1 MAGNMHQHN
10 SALTADSVVERLVQ
24 QLIERCISQ
33 RASDLHLEPSGEG
46 YRVRIRQLGHLEVVE
61 HLNAQLAPRV
71 VAHIKVLAQFD
82 ITERRLPQDGRCR
95 FHVRGQQID
104 CRVNSVPTLWGEK
117 LVLRLLG
124 LSAEQQTLTSA
135 GMLPSQLAIVNRCLA
150 MREGLI
156 LTTGPTGS
164 GKTQTLYTLLQQLN
178 DASRNISTVEDPVEV
193 DLPGVNQ
200 INVQPVLGFNFA
212 QALRALMRQDPDI
225 IMVGEIRD
233 PETAGMACQ
242 AAQTG
247 HLVFATLHAASP
259 LSALVRLQQLGID
272 GYQLAASLLLLMNQ
286 RLVTMHNTYPAEG
299 QSSAKRRVG
308 VYEMVPM
315 QETLRMA
322 LLANPNHAH
331 YWQQVA
337 AACTSDLT
345 LQEAADYHT
354 ASLLTADTAPATHEL
369 QTAAVSSKQSPTM
382 AEVNHV

>member
-1 MAGNMHQHN
+1 MTSHLHHPK
-10 SALTADSVVERLVQ
+10 SALTADSAVERLVQ
-24 QLIERCISQ
+24 QLIERCIAQ

-46 YRVRIRQLGHLEVVE
+46 YRVRIRQLGQLEVVE
-61 HLNAQLAPRV
+61 HLNVQLAPRV

-124 LSAEQQTLTSA
+124 LSTEQQTLTSA
-135 GMLPSQLAIVNRCLA
+135 GMLPSQLSVVNRCLA
-150 MREGLI
+150 MHEGLI

-272 GYQLAASLLLLMNQ
+272 GYQLASSLLLLMNQ
-286 RLVTMHNTYPAEG
+286 RLVTLPGTGSDQAPATTE
-299 QSSAKRRVG
+299 RRIG
-308 VYEMVPM
+308 IYEMVPM
-315 QETLRMA
+315 QEALRMA

-337 AACTSDLT
+337 SACTSDLT
-345 LQEAADYHT
+345 LQEAADYHAAT
-354 ASLLTADTAPATHEL
+354 MLTADTQMPS
-369 QTAAVSSKQSPTM
+369 QTGAVSSKQAPTS
-382 AEVNHV
+382 AEVSHV